1 MIDTL
6 KLSRSLETRGVRREE
21 AEAIADGLADAMRGD
36 VGGRFD
42 KLDQRLD
49 RIDQRFDRVDQRAS
63 KVEADIADLKSDMKL
78 MKWMVG
84 FNLALTTGVLAKL
97 LVG

>member
-21 AEAIADGLADAMRGD
+21 AEAIADGLAEAMQGD
-36 VGGRFD
+36 IGGRFD
-42 KLDQRLD
+42 KVDQRFD
-49 RIDQRFDRVDQRAS
+49 RIDQRFARIDG
-63 KVEADIADLKSDMKL
+63 EIADLKSDMKL
-78 MKWMVG
+78 VKWMIG
-84 FNLALTTGVLAKL
+84 FNMALTTGVLAKL